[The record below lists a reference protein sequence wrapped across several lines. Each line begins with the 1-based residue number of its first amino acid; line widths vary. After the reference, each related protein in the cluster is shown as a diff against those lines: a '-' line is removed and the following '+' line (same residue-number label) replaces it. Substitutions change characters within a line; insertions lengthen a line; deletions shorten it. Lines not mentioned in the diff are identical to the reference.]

1 VQKILNDALMGILR
15 VRDLKSPPYVST
27 EPSLNVHKISTS
39 DQFVIVA
46 SDGLFDFFSNEEA
59 VNLVESYILS
69 NPDGDPAK
77 FLIEELVTKA
87 ADSAGS
93 FPRSHAKFMNRY
105 TCFIIS
111 YLIDSLTGFT
121 TEELMNVPDGRR
133 RKYHDDVTVMVIILG
148 MNKRT
153 SKASICI

>member
-1 VQKILNDALMGILR
+1 MGILR
-15 VRDLKSPPYVST
+15 VQDLRSPPYIST
-27 EPSLNVHKISTS
+27 DPSLNVHKISPS

-59 VNLVESYILS
+59 VNLVESYILR
-69 NPDGDPAK
+69 NPHGDPAK
-77 FLIEELVTKA
+77 YLIEELVTKA

-93 FPRSHAKFMNRY
+93 FPRYHTKFMNRY
-105 TCFIIS
+105 LWFY
-111 YLIDSLTGFT
+111 YLFGYMIDSLTGFS
-121 TEELMNVPDGRR
+121 TEELMNVPAGSR